1 MASHEFDD
9 WRQQV
14 EGYVDQ
20 MEVLIENLRAVA
32 TPRSGVLGQETRAML
47 VGVEESAERAIGS
60 LRGLQEQVNKTLEF

>member
-20 MEVLIENLRAVA
+20 MEVAIENLRAVA
-32 TPRSGVLGQETRAML
+32 TPRVGVLGQEMRATFYR
-47 VGVEESAERAIGS
+47 VEESAERAIGS
-60 LRGLQEQVNKTLEF
+60 LRGLQEQVTKFLEF